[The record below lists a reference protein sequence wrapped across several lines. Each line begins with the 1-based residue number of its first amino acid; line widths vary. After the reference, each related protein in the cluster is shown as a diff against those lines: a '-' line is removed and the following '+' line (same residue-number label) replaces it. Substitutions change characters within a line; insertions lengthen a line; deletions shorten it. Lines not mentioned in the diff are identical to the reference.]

1 MELRIDRLLDLLRTD
16 PAGLLARIDADPL
29 LVKRTSGDLVL
40 ANASKGLFSP
50 TEPHHLFAKGVVFRR
65 DPYRLVSLPLLKI
78 YNLGERSVTAADLTN
93 IVSEMTDGRVHFLR
107 KLDGTLVQRFEDGGR
122 VWFTTRGVI
131 DGARY
136 IGTQDEDAPERLS
149 HFDFLGEAR
158 RIATSNYPRLLEVD
172 GELAGMSLMFE
183 FLHPE
188 TRVITNYGDRQDL
201 VLLAAFDRG
210 GMRYLPHAELEALAA
225 AHGFTCVDALPVSG
239 STLVERIDDLLNTL
253 TGTDQE
259 GVVLTVEH
267 ASAVTYRA
275 KVKSPDYLRI
285 LKMTVTCSY
294 ARTAEMIDAHPEW
307 KDWPDLEAYLQALG
321 SDQVPEEVL
330 GDYREHFDTHVQYLA
345 DCRRLLA
352 WGLAEA
358 EAIRATLPPG
368 DERAMRKAFAAQ
380 VVGRPLSPL
389 LFAALGGKLT
399 LETVRGVVKTPE
411 EAALS
416 IPDQPV
422 AHAPGSS
429 LHRRFRFF
437 ARR

>member
-50 TEPHHLFAKGVVFRR
+50 TEPHHLFAKGIVFRR

-78 YNLGERSVTAADLTN
+78 YNLGEKCVTAADVAGIADELA
-93 IVSEMTDGRVHFLR
+93 DGRVHFLR
-107 KLDGTLVQRFEDGGR
+107 KLDGTLIQRFEDGGR

-131 DGARY
+131 EGARY
-136 IGTQDEDAPERLS
+136 IGTQDEDAPDRLS

-158 RIATSNYPRLLEVD
+158 RVAASSYPRLMDVH
-172 GELAGMSLMFE
+172 GELAGLSLMFE

-188 TRVITNYGDRQDL
+188 TRVITDYGDRQDL
-201 VLLAAFDRG
+201 VLLAAFDRA
-210 GMRYLPHAELEALAA
+210 RVQYLPHAELVALAT
-225 AHGFTCVDALPVSG
+225 AHGFTCVDVMPVKGES
-239 STLVERIDDLLNTL
+239 LAERIDDLLTAL
-253 TGTDQE
+253 KGTDQE

-267 ASAVTYRA
+267 GMAVTYRA

-285 LKMTVTCSY
+285 LKMTVTCNY
-294 ARTAEMIDAHPEW
+294 TRTAEMIDAHPEW
-307 KDWPDLEAYLQALG
+307 TAWADLEAYLQALG

-330 GDYREHFDTHVQYLA
+330 GFYREHFDTHVQYLA

-358 EAIRATLPPG
+358 EGIRVTLPHG
-368 DERAMRKAFAAQ
+368 DERALRKAFAAR

-389 LFAALGGKLT
+389 LFAAFGGKLT
-399 LETVRGVVKTPE
+399 LDTVRGVVKTPE
-411 EAALS
+411 EA
-416 IPDQPV
+416 
-422 AHAPGSS
+422 GEY
-429 LHRRFRFF
+429 R
-437 ARR
+437 